1 MMFSRRRV
9 HSPMTRYRSVFLLAV
24 ACAASLAPMPLLAQ
38 TQPVQ
43 AEPAPIPPPASA
55 QQAPELPAVQPE
67 KPKAPENGIFSL
79 VVENDLF
86 YDTDRRYTSG
96 VRASYMTAKGDE
108 PAWLREAAMELPMFN
123 WHSDIRVE
131 YALGQSMFTAT
142 DKLQRN
148 PPQGDRPYAG
158 WLYGSVGLVART
170 NNILDQML
178 VSIGMVG
185 PASGAH
191 ETQDFIHSIVN
202 SPEAQ
207 GWDTQLKNEPTLQL
221 TYQRSWQSPEF
232 RLPAGFGIDATPHMG
247 AALGNVYTYA
257 NTGAMLRFGQN
268 LPVDFGPPR
277 VQPSLPGSGY
287 FERAP
292 GGFGWYLFGGVDGRA
307 VAHNIFLDGNTFKNS
322 RSVEKENFVGDA
334 QFGLAVVIDGVRLA
348 YTHVLRTREYEGQDA
363 SDQFGA
369 FSVSLKF

>member
-1 MMFSRRRV
+1 
-9 HSPMTRYRSVFLLAV
+9 MTFRSLLALMGLV
-24 ACAASLAPMPLLAQ
+24 LLAAPAIAQDQAQ
-38 TQPVQ
+38 TQPSTQPENEAV
-43 AEPAPIPPPASA
+43 PAAAGEVPPPERK
-55 QQAPELPAVQPE
+55 PEDR
-67 KPKAPENGIFSL
+67 GIYSL
-79 VVENDLF
+79 VIENDLF
-86 YDTDRRYTSG
+86 YSTDRRYTSG
-96 VRASYMTAKGDE
+96 VRFSYMTAKGDE
-108 PAWLREAAMELPMFN
+108 PQWLRDATAYVPMLN

-131 YALGQSMFTAT
+131 YALGQSMFTAS

-148 PPQGDRPYAG
+148 PAPGDRPYAG
-158 WLYGSVGLVART
+158 WLYGSVGVVART
-170 NNILDQML
+170 DNVLDQML
-178 VSIGMVG
+178 VSVGVIG
-185 PASGAH
+185 PASLAH
-191 ETQDFIHSIVN
+191 ESQDVIHSVVN

-221 TYQRSWQSPEF
+221 TYQRSWQSPELK
-232 RLPAGFGIDATPHMG
+232 LPADFAIDATPHVG

-268 LPVDFGPPR
+268 LPTDFGPPR

-307 VAHNIFLDGNTFKNS
+307 VARNIFLDGNTFADS
-322 RSVEKENFVGDA
+322 RSVEKRHFVGDT
-334 QFGLAVVIDGVRLA
+334 QFGVAVVIEGVRLA